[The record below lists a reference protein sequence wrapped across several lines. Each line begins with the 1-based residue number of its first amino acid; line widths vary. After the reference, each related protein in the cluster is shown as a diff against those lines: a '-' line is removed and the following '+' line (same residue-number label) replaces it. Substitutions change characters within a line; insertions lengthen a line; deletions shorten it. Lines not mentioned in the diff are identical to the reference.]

1 MNIVIENLQ
10 PIALLIL
17 ATVFIIGFVSI
28 NSSNNFLKSLSANA
42 PNYLTSIG
50 IFFTFLGIFLALREF
65 NVTNINA
72 AVPKL
77 LDGLK
82 LAFLSSVSGIGGS
95 IIYRFI
101 RPLRLETIVS
111 DDANARD
118 LLEQLIEINKGTDS
132 VKNAL
137 VGDDDSSL
145 LTQMVKLRSD
155 NRDGLNDVR
164 NALIGEGDSSLSTQ
178 MIKLRND
185 FREFAEKVADDG
197 SNALIKALEEV
208 MRDFNAKI
216 NEQFG
221 ENFKHLNEA
230 VTSLLEWQKEHKK
243 QVEELTQIFK
253 ETQKGIDAVKEN
265 IVLIETSTGR
275 IPEQMSKVENAF
287 TLTEERMVELHG
299 GLSSLSEM
307 RTKAEEALPHIETQ
321 LTNMTEGL
329 SKSINNQMESISEI
343 FESQSKKS
351 AETESKFNGVLDSL
365 NIAADGLLETTK
377 DTSDQVK
384 GIITDFQKQQSNL
397 SKELQETL
405 SQSVEDIEK
414 TLNQSVTSLDS
425 SMQQTLQRSL
435 DTLGN
440 NLTAI
445 SKAFVDTYE
454 PFAERIGEIMRNT
467 NRNG

>member
-1 MNIVIENLQ
+1 M
-10 PIALLIL
+10 
-17 ATVFIIGFVSI
+17 
-28 NSSNNFLKSLSANA
+28 
-42 PNYLTSIG
+42 
-50 IFFTFLGIFLALREF
+50 
-65 NVTNINA
+65 
-72 AVPKL
+72 
-77 LDGLK
+77 
-82 LAFLSSVSGIGGS
+82 
-95 IIYRFI
+95 
-101 RPLRLETIVS
+101 
-111 DDANARD
+111 
-118 LLEQLIEINKGTDS
+118 
-132 VKNAL
+132 
-137 VGDDDSSL
+137 
-145 LTQMVKLRSD
+145 
-155 NRDGLNDVR
+155 
-164 NALIGEGDSSLSTQ
+164 
-178 MIKLRND
+178 
-185 FREFAEKVADDG
+185 
-197 SNALIKALEEV
+197 
-208 MRDFNAKI
+208 
-216 NEQFG
+216 
-221 ENFKHLNEA
+221 NEA

-243 QVEELTQIFK
+243 QVEELTEIFK

-265 IVLIETSTGR
+265 IVLIETSTGK

-307 RTKAEEALPHIETQ
+307 RSKAEEALPHIETQ

-329 SKSINNQMESISEI
+329 SKSINNQMDSISEI

-351 AETESKFNGVLDSL
+351 AETENKFNGVLDSL

-440 NLTAI
+440 NLTSI
-445 SKAFVDTYE
+445 TKAFVDTYE
-454 PFAERIGEIMRNT
+454 PFAEKIGEIMRNM